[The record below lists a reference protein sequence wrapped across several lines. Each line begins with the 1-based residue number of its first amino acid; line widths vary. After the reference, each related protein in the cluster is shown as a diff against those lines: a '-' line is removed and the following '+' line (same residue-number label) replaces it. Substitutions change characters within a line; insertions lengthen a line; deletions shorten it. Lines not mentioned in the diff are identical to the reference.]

1 MDATTLLVALGL
13 LITAALL
20 IFPRKTARARV
31 RRLTNLLPGPKSY
44 PIVGSQLPFILLDRK
59 GK

>member
-20 IFPRKTARARV
+20 IFPRKTARARIK
-31 RRLTNLLPGPKSY
+31 RLMNLLPGPKSY
-44 PIVGSQLPFILLDRK
+44 PFIGSQFQFILADRK

>member
-20 IFPRKTARARV
+20 ILPGKTARARV
-31 RRLTNLLPGPKSY
+31 KRLLNLLPGPKSY
-44 PIVGSQLPFILLDRK
+44 PIFGSQLPYVLTDRK